1 MKVLKFKINT
11 KRTKVRPNVKNIPKS
26 LLKKMFD
33 MKEYESQFKD
43 YTKAKKLTFKF
54 VLDER
59 NKTIRC
65 IDQYSPYWH
74 GIFNTEKLKFKK
86 EYSSENE
93 NIYGSE
99 TTKWYRLGG
108 FNATILHHYITT
120 ISSAK
125 GGLLIRPS
133 VYLAYPHKIDDEPK
147 FKLCDSF
154 DIVMD
159 CVYSNEEP
167 LSFTTALDD
176 KIIKQIMNKANMKKA
191 LDILSRGP
199 KKSKEFFSRR
209 AQNYEKFFLFDEKY
223 DLVKL
228 AKKLNEIIYEL
239 LKEDVSTSMV
249 NKIYFKQF
257 VVQFYQLYAIHHK
270 ITYAQSLLKILDIL
284 KLSGNKTIE
293 DIEYPVE
300 PAEAFNKQ

>member
-74 GIFNTEKLKFKK
+74 GIFNTEKLKLKE

-108 FNATILHHYITT
+108 FNATVLHHYITT

-154 DIVMD
+154 DIIMD

-176 KIIKQIMNKANMKKA
+176 KIIKQIMNKTNMKKA

-209 AQNYEKFFLFDEKY
+209 AQNYEQFFLFDEKY

-228 AKKLNEIIYEL
+228 AKK
-239 LKEDVSTSMV
+239 
-249 NKIYFKQF
+249 
-257 VVQFYQLYAIHHK
+257 
-270 ITYAQSLLKILDIL
+270 
-284 KLSGNKTIE
+284 
-293 DIEYPVE
+293 
-300 PAEAFNKQ
+300 

>member
-65 IDQYSPYWH
+65 IDQYSTYWH
-74 GIFNTEKLKFKK
+74 GIFNTEKLNLKE

-239 LKEDVSTSMV
+239 LKEDGSTSMV

-284 KLSGNKTIE
+284 KLSGNKIIE

-300 PAEAFNKQ
+300 PTEAFNKH